1 MRLSRCLL
9 SFVFAFV
16 LATCWGGAA
25 LAQTTGD
32 LDGTVVDQSGAPLPG
47 VSVELR
53 SPQLQGSR
61 TTVTDP
67 AGRYR
72 FPVLGP
78 GVYAV
83 TAQLSGFGKVE
94 RSNLR
99 VALGATTAVPIT
111 MSLSVKEEIVVTSEA
126 PSVDTS
132 KTTIGTS
139 ATLESIQRLPLGR
152 NFASI
157 AGTVAG
163 TGTDVSGNVTV
174 YGATGLENAY
184 IIDGVNTTG
193 VKTGTQSKQLNNEFV
208 QEVEVKTG
216 GYEAEFGRVLG
227 GTINV
232 VTKSGGNEFKG
243 DVFGYY
249 DSGSLASNDARTSD
263 RNAVNQG
270 EYFSP
275 KRLDFG
281 ADLGGYFVKDRLWF
295 FGAFDRVSQD
305 QDYSRTQAVLRDA
318 NHTQVLTGNT
328 DTYRNNLYSGKLTFR
343 LGESNTIAASL
354 FGDPGTF
361 NGRYDLTQISV
372 MVGADSAWL
381 VDRKVGGTDL
391 STRWDGLFGTQF
403 LAQAQFGYHTEK
415 AQDTSP
421 FSNLPYLEEQQ
432 AGFTTEALP
441 GSGPIYLKDEKYQR
455 YHYRAGGS
463 LFLGAH
469 EVKAGLDWEHLSSD
483 FTESYGGTDRIR
495 TRLTPGGDLR
505 NYQHRYFANTP
516 LSGANCTG
524 KINPAGPDAFPNCTG
539 YTIAPTVENQPQTDN
554 IGFFAQDSYK
564 VLKNLTING
573 GIRYEQQRLKDY
585 TGKTLVSIDGEWSPR
600 LGVVWDFMGNG
611 KSKAYANVG
620 RFYEV
625 IPQDIQTRALGNEYI
640 IFARNNSNTPDPV
653 DLFLGAPIVQG
664 GELVQTNLKG
674 MYQDEVI
681 AGFEVEVA
689 KNWALGVKGIYRSL
703 GRVVEDRCDLAVNP
717 DIASYFN
724 PSSPATCALINP
736 GQGDSLGTIKDPFD
750 TTCYPNGETD
760 AAGNLVAGS
769 PCDSTQPRRFFRGIE
784 VTASHRFSDRF
795 YLLASYLYSK
805 LEGNYSGNLSQ
816 TREGGQTD
824 PNINADFDYPG
835 LVTNAFGRL
844 RNDRTHQFK
853 VSGYY
858 AFLFGLTVGANAF
871 YNTGRPY
878 SIRGCASDAV
888 ACAAGYSQEGYLVPR
903 GSAGDLP
910 AAYEADLHL
919 EYGFRFGSVSITPIL
934 DVFNALNRQ
943 GVLSREEL
951 FNNTGALPGNDPRS
965 GIGQPGCTAQNAS
978 LANAACASNPT
989 YGKDIGFQN
998 PRVVRLG
1005 ARVSF

>member
-1 MRLSRCLL
+1 MRLSRALL
-9 SFVFAFV
+9 SVLFVVA
-16 LATCWGGAA
+16 LSWGGAA
-25 LAQTTGD
+25 PAQTTGD
-32 LDGTVVDQSGAPLPG
+32 LDGTVLDQSGAPLPG
-47 VSVELR
+47 VSVELK

-61 TTVTDP
+61 TAVTDT
-67 AGRYR
+67 AGRFR

-78 GVYAV
+78 GVYSV
-83 TAQLSGFGKVE
+83 TALLSGFAKVE

-99 VALGATTAVPIT
+99 VALGATTTVPISMT
-111 MSLSVKEEIVVTSEA
+111 LSLKEEIVVTSEA

-157 AGTVAG
+157 AATVAG

-193 VKTGTQSKQLNNEFV
+193 VKTGTQAKQLNNEFV

-243 DVFGYY
+243 DAFGYY
-249 DSGSLASNDARTSD
+249 DSGSLASSDARTAE
-263 RNAVNQG
+263 RIAVNQG

-295 FGAFDRVSQD
+295 FGAFDRVTQD
-305 QDYSRTQAVLRDA
+305 QDYMRTLAVLRDA
-318 NHTQVLTGNT
+318 NQTQVLTGNT

-361 NGRYDLTQISV
+361 SGRYDLSQISV
-372 MVGADSAWL
+372 MVGADGAFL
-381 VDRKVGGTDL
+381 VDRNVGGTDL
-391 STRWDGLFGTQF
+391 STRWDGLFGTRF
-403 LAQAQFGYHTEK
+403 LAQAQFGFHTEK
-415 AQDTSP
+415 RQDSSP
-421 FSNLPYLEEQQ
+421 FAGNPYLEKQQ

-441 GSGPIYLKDEKYQR
+441 GSGPVILVDEKYQR

-463 LFLGAH
+463 LFFGAH

-483 FTESYGGTDRIR
+483 FSESYGGTDRIR
-495 TRLTPGGDLR
+495 TRLGADGSFR
-505 NYQHRYFANTP
+505 NYQHRYFAKTP

-524 KINPAGPDAFPNCTG
+524 RIDPALPAAFPNCTG
-539 YTIAPTVENQPQTDN
+539 YLIAPTVDNKPQTDN
-554 IGFFAQDSYK
+554 IGLFAQDSFK
-564 VLKNLTING
+564 ILRNLTVNAG
-573 GIRYEQQRLKDY
+573 VRYEQQRLKDY
-585 TGKTLVSIDGEWSPR
+585 TGKTLVSIDDEWSPR
-600 LGVVWDFMGNG
+600 LGIVWDFLGNG
-611 KSKAYANVG
+611 KSKAYANFG

-625 IPQDIQTRALGNEYI
+625 IPQDIQTRALGNEFI
-640 IFARNNSNTPDPV
+640 IFARNNSSTPDPV

-664 GELVQTNLKG
+664 GELTQDKLKG
-674 MYQDEVI
+674 MYQDEAI

-689 KNWALGVKGIYRSL
+689 KNWAIGVKGIYRSL
-703 GRVVEDRCDLAVNP
+703 GRVVEDRCDLAINP

-736 GQGDSLGTIKDPFD
+736 GQGNSLGTIKDPFD

-760 AAGNLVAGS
+760 AAGNLVAGA
-769 PCDSTQPRRFFRGIE
+769 PCDSTQPRRYFRGIE
-784 VTASHRFSDRF
+784 LTASHRFSDRF
-795 YLLASYLYSK
+795 YVLASYLYSK

-835 LVTNAFGRL
+835 LVTNASGRL

-853 VSGYY
+853 LSGYY
-858 AFLFGLTVGANAF
+858 AFPFGLTVGANAF

-878 SIRGCASDAV
+878 SIRGCASDEV
-888 ACAAGYSQEGYLVPR
+888 ACNAGYSQEGYLVPR

-919 EYGFRFGSVSITPIL
+919 EYGLRFGNVSITPII
-934 DVFNALNRQ
+934 DVFNVLNRQ

-978 LANAACASNPT
+978 VSNAACASNPT
-989 YGKDIGFQN
+989 YGKEIGWQN

>member
-1 MRLSRCLL
+1 MSRPRCLSSVL
-9 SFVFAFV
+9 LAFAV
-16 LATCWGGAA
+16 CVAGTA

-47 VSVELR
+47 VTVELR
-53 SPQLQGSR
+53 SPQLQGVRSA
-61 TTVTDP
+61 VTDA

-72 FPVLGP
+72 FPVLAP
-78 GVYAV
+78 GVYSV
-83 TAQLSGFGKVE
+83 TAQLSGFTKVE
-94 RSNLR
+94 RSGLK
-99 VALGATTAVPIT
+99 VSLGGTATIPIT
-111 MSLSVKEEIVVTSEA
+111 MGLSLKEEIVVTSEA
-126 PSVDTS
+126 PAVDTS
-132 KTTIGTS
+132 RAGIGTN

-152 NFASI
+152 NFVSVAS
-157 AGTVAG
+157 TVAG
-163 TGTDVSGNVTV
+163 TGTDVSGNITV

-193 VKTGTQSKQLNNEFV
+193 VKTGTQAKQLNNEFV

-243 DVFGYY
+243 DAFGYY
-249 DSGSLASNDARTSD
+249 DSSSLASSDKRTTD
-263 RNAVNQG
+263 RQTANQG
-270 EYFSP
+270 EFFSP
-275 KRLDFG
+275 TRVDAG
-281 ADLGGYFVKDRLWF
+281 ADLGGYLVKDRLWF
-295 FGAFDRVSQD
+295 FGAYDRVNQD
-305 QDYSRTQAVLRDA
+305 QDYTRTLAVLRDA
-318 NHTQVLTGNT
+318 AQTKLQTGNT

-361 NGRYDLTQISV
+361 SGRYDLTQISV
-372 MVGADSAWL
+372 MIGADGAYL
-381 VDRKVGGTDL
+381 VDRKVGGTDF
-391 STRWDGLFGTQF
+391 SGRWDGLFGTQF
-403 LAQAQFGYHTEK
+403 LGQAQFGYHTEK
-415 AQDTSP
+415 RQDKSP
-421 FSNLPYLEEQQ
+421 FSGVPYLEKQQ
-432 AGFTTEALP
+432 AGFPTEALA
-441 GSGPIYLKDEKYQR
+441 GSGPVYLADETYQR
-455 YHYRAGGS
+455 YHYRAAGS

-469 EVKAGLDWEHLSSD
+469 EIKAGLDWEHLNSD
-483 FTESYGGTDRIR
+483 FSESYGGTDRIR
-495 TRLTPGGDLR
+495 TRLTAAGALN
-505 NYQHRYFANTP
+505 NYQHRYFAQTP
-516 LSGANCTG
+516 LAGSNCTG
-524 KINPAGPDAFPNCTG
+524 KIDPNGPLAFPNCTG
-539 YTIAPTVENQPQTDN
+539 YLIGPSVDNNPITDN
-554 IGFFAQDSYK
+554 VGLFAQDSFK
-564 VLKNLTING
+564 VLKNLTVNAG
-573 GIRYEQQRLKDY
+573 LRYEQQRLKDF
-585 TGKTLVSIDGEWSPR
+585 TGKTLVSIDSEWSPR
-600 LGVVWDFMGNG
+600 IGVVWDFLGNG
-611 KSKAYANVG
+611 KSKLYGNFG

-625 IPQDIQTRALGNEYI
+625 IPQDIQTRALGNEFI
-640 IFARNNSNTPDPV
+640 IFARNNSSTPDPV

-664 GELVQTNLKG
+664 GELVQSNLKG
-674 MYQDEVI
+674 MYQDELI
-681 AGFEVEVA
+681 AGFELEVA
-689 KNWALGVKGIYRSL
+689 KNWAIGAKGIYRSL
-703 GRVVEDRCDLAVNP
+703 GRVVEDRCDVAINP
-717 DIASYFN
+717 DIAQYFN
-724 PSSPATCALINP
+724 PASPATCALINP
-736 GQGDSLGTIKDPFD
+736 GQGNSLGTIKDPFD

-760 AAGNLVAGS
+760 AAGNLVAGA
-769 PCDSTQPRRFFRGIE
+769 PCDSTQPRRYFRGLE
-784 VTASHRFSDRF
+784 LTATHRFSDRF

-858 AFLFGLTVGANAF
+858 AFPFGLTVGANAF

-919 EYGFRFGSVSITPIL
+919 EYGLRFGSVSVTPIL
-934 DVFNALNRQ
+934 DVFNVLNRQ

-978 LANAACASNPT
+978 LTNAACASNPT
-989 YGKDIGFQN
+989 FGKDIGWQN